1 MESVLERREF
11 TMTAEYTGKLIRR
24 YRQEKQMT
32 QKELA
37 ERLHVTNKAV
47 SKWERGKNYPDFLLL
62 PALAQILGTTVS
74 DLLGLE
80 EPVKEKTVR
89 AMTDLSRWEQQR
101 LLRSLLV
108 YVIATMVLGFL
119 TILLLWNANY
129 PERILLVLSLILFLR
144 GGMLAESLVKKIRLG
159 REYSWP
165 EGQEIR
171 FLQSVKIQVLMW
183 KRRLLE
189 RKKEKI

>member
-1 MESVLERREF
+1 
-11 TMTAEYTGKLIRR
+11 MTAEYTGKLIRR

>member
-1 MESVLERREF
+1 MESVLERRES